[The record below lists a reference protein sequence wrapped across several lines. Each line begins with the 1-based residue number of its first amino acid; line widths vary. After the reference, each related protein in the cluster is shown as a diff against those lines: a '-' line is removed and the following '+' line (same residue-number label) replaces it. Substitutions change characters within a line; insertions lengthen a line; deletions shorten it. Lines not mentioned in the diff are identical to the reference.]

1 MGKAL
6 ASLIIVSLAS
16 QHEGLGK
23 VRRCSSTAK
32 SFVCFFLPR
41 SLALSLS
48 LSVFCCPSVRPP
60 IGPFVR
66 PSVCAFVCVRVS
78 VSVSLSVRLPIRL
91 SVCLSLALRF
101 LHFSLLHLLYKPRRT
116 DLHGRKHVH
125 NTLQIN
131 SSLDYIRY
139 AFEPSFDQHL

>member
-48 LSVFCCPSVRPP
+48 LSLSFAVPPSVRPSVRLSVRRSVRLFVFVSLYRSLC
-60 IGPFVR
+60 PFVC
-66 PSVCAFVCVRVS
+66 P
-78 VSVSLSVRLPIRL
+78 SVSLFV
-91 SVCLSLALRF
+91 
-101 LHFSLLHLLYKPRRT
+101 SLLPF
-116 DLHGRKHVH
+116 VFS
-125 NTLQIN
+125 TLVYFIYCIN
-131 SSLDYIRY
+131 PVELIYMGVNMCTTRCRSI
-139 AFEPSFDQHL
+139 HH